1 MTITLRLILLRPVLC
16 SLLSPLC
23 LTVLAQAQTLPAAPA
38 ATSSSQPEPSRASEI
53 GVVNGFAV
61 PQSPATPVA
70 TPVAPGPRL
79 TRADAERMALTN
91 NPRVSVSHLLAL
103 AQHQVVRESRSAELP
118 TLAGSLT
125 AQDANDASRISSG
138 SLSASRLFTRVGGGV
153 TLSQLITDFGHAT
166 NLVASS
172 KLQER
177 AQQANEIATREDV
190 LLVTDQAFYNALQ
203 AQALLQVA
211 RQTVN
216 LRQTT
221 QTQVN
226 QLTQN
231 NLRSTLDLT
240 FANVNLSQAQLLQL
254 DAQNN
259 ADATMAALDEVL
271 GLDRPVH
278 YSLVDGTKNNPP
290 PPPDEQALL
299 DLAVKQRPDLQSL
312 DLTRQSQEKFSRAQ
326 RDQMLPT
333 LSALGT
339 VGASPVRPG
348 QYYVSSWDGA
358 IGANLNIPIFNGFL
372 YSAETKE
379 AQLRS
384 QATAQQTRQLKDVI
398 VRDVQTAWLD
408 ANNAFT
414 RLGVTAQL
422 LNQANESLGLAQ
434 TRYKLGLSSIVELS
448 QAQLQQTEA
457 EITNTNAQYQYRLAL
472 AALNFQ
478 TGVQP

>member
-1 MTITLRLILLRPVLC
+1 MRLTLRRLSCFTSLAPLVLG
-16 SLLSPLC
+16 S
-23 LTVLAQAQTLPAAPA
+23 AFGQAIPAAPVQSP
-38 ATSSSQPEPSRASEI
+38 SSSRTAAESL
-53 GVVNGFAV
+53 
-61 PQSPATPVA
+61 SPAPDA
-70 TPVAPGPRL
+70 TNLRL
-79 TRADAERMALTN
+79 TREDAERKALEN
-91 NPRVSVSHLLAL
+91 NPRVSISHLLAL

-118 TLAGSLT
+118 LLNGSVT
-125 AQDANDASRISSG
+125 AQDANEASRLSSG
-138 SLSASRLFTRVGGGV
+138 SLSASRLFTRVGGG
-153 TLSQLITDFGHAT
+153 LSFSQLITDFGHTT

-177 AQQANEIATREDV
+177 AQQANELATRDDV
-190 LLVTDQAFYNALQ
+190 VLIADQAFYNALQ

-211 RQTVN
+211 QQTVN
-216 LRQTT
+216 TRQAT
-221 QTQVN
+221 QGQVN

-271 GLDRPVH
+271 GLDYPLK
-278 YSLVDGTKNNPP
+278 YSLVDSRRTNPP
-290 PPPDEQALL
+290 PPPDVQTLI

-312 DLTRQSQEKFSRAQ
+312 DLTRQSQEHLSRAQ
-326 RDQMLPT
+326 RDQQLPT
-333 LSALGT
+333 ISALGT

-348 QYYVSSWDGA
+348 QYYTSSWDGA
-358 IGANLNIPIFNGFL
+358 VGANVNIPIFNGFL
-372 YSAETKE
+372 YSSQAKE
-379 AQLRS
+379 AQLRA
-384 QATAQQTRQLKDVI
+384 QAAGQRTRQLRNRV

-414 RLGVTAQL
+414 RIGVTGQL
-422 LNQANESLGLAQ
+422 LNQANQSLSLAQ

-457 EITNTNAQYQYRLAL
+457 DITNTNALYQYRLAL
-472 AALNFQ
+472 ATLSFQ
-478 TGVQP
+478 TGAQP

>member
-1 MTITLRLILLRPVLC
+1 MRLGTAALACFISITLPGY
-16 SLLSPLC
+16 
-23 LTVLAQAQTLPAAPA
+23 AQTTTLPAPEQAPP
-38 ATSSSQPEPSRASEI
+38 ATSSAESAPRPVTAL
-53 GVVNGFAV
+53 G
-61 PQSPATPVA
+61 PQ
-70 TPVAPGPRL
+70 L
-79 TRADAERMALTN
+79 TREDAERMALTN

-103 AQHQVVRESRSAELP
+103 AEHQVVRQARSGELP
-118 TLAGSLT
+118 QLQGSIT
-125 AQDANDASRISSG
+125 AQDANDASRVSSG
-138 SLSASRLFTRVGGGV
+138 SLSASRLFTRAGAGINF
-153 TLSQLITDFGHAT
+153 SQLISDFGHTT

-177 AQQANEIATREDV
+177 AQQANVLATREDIV
-190 LLVTDQAFYNALQ
+190 LITDQAFYNTLE

-211 RQTVN
+211 KQNVG
-216 LRQTT
+216 LRQAT
-221 QTQVN
+221 QSQVN

-231 NLRSTLDLT
+231 KLRSTLDLT

-259 ADATMAALDEVL
+259 ADAAMAALDEVL
-271 GLDRPVH
+271 GLEHPMQ
-278 YSLVDGTKNNPP
+278 YILVDNAKTNPP
-290 PPPDEQALL
+290 PPPDEQTLI
-299 DLAVKQRPDLQSL
+299 DLAIKQRPDLQSL

-326 RDQMLPT
+326 RDQMFPT
-333 LSALGT
+333 ISAIGT
-339 VGASPVRPG
+339 VGTTPIRND

-372 YSAETKE
+372 YSAQARE
-379 AQLRS
+379 AQFQA
-384 QATAQQTRQLKDVI
+384 QATGQQTRELKDRI

-408 ANNAFT
+408 ANNAFR
-414 RLGVTAQL
+414 RLGVTAEL
-422 LNQANESLGLAQ
+422 LNQANQSLALAQ

-457 EITNTNAQYQYRLAL
+457 EITNTNAQYQYRLTL

>member
-1 MTITLRLILLRPVLC
+1 MTITLRLASC
-16 SLLSPLC
+16 SLLPPLF

-38 ATSSSQPEPSRASEI
+38 PSSISTASSSHPDLSDGPAQAS
-53 GVVNGFAV
+53 ATQ
-61 PQSPATPVA
+61 QSPAITTA
-70 TPVAPGPRL
+70 AAGPRL

-118 TLAGSLT
+118 TLTGSLT

-138 SLSASRLFTRVGGGV
+138 SLSASRLFTRAGGGV
-153 TLSQLITDFGHAT
+153 NFSQLITDFGRTT
-166 NLVASS
+166 NLVAST

-190 LLVTDQAFYNALQ
+190 VLVTDQAFYNALQ

-231 NLRSTLDLT
+231 KLRSTLDLT

-278 YSLVDGTKNNPP
+278 YSLVDNTKNNPP

-358 IGANLNIPIFNGFL
+358 IGANLNVPIFNGFL
-372 YSAETKE
+372 YSAEAKE
-379 AQLRS
+379 AQLRA
-384 QATAQQTRQLKDVI
+384 QAAAQQTRQLKDVI

-414 RLGVTAQL
+414 RLAVTAQL

-457 EITNTNAQYQYRLAL
+457 EITNTNAQYQYRLTL

>member
-1 MTITLRLILLRPVLC
+1 MRNAVHLLAITLLATSPSPC
-16 SLLSPLC
+16 SL
-23 LTVLAQAQTLPAAPA
+23 AQSAD
-38 ATSSSQPEPSRASEI
+38 ATP
-53 GVVNGFAV
+53 
-61 PQSPATPVA
+61 SPATPSSSNPA
-70 TPVAPGPRL
+70 PVSSSTQLPPAPPAPGPRL

-91 NPRVSVSHLLAL
+91 NPRVSVSHLVAL
-103 AQHQVVRESRSAELP
+103 AQHQVVRESRSGELP
-118 TLAGSLT
+118 PLTGSLT

-138 SLSASRLFTRVGGGV
+138 LLSASRLFTRVGGGV
-153 TLSQLITDFGHAT
+153 TFSQLITDFGHTT

-190 LLVTDQAFYNALQ
+190 VLVTDQAFYNALQ

-231 NLRSTLDLT
+231 KLRSTLDLT

-259 ADATMAALDEVL
+259 ANATMAALDEVL

-278 YSLVDGTKNNPP
+278 YSLVDNTKNNPP

-326 RDQMLPT
+326 RDQLLPT
-333 LSALGT
+333 LSAIGT
-339 VGASPVRPG
+339 VGGTPIRPG

-358 IGANLNIPIFNGFL
+358 IAANLNIPIFNGFL
-372 YSAETKE
+372 YSAQAKE
-379 AQLRS
+379 AQLRA
-384 QATAQQTRQLKDVI
+384 QATAQQTRQLKDRI

-422 LNQANESLGLAQ
+422 LNQANDSLGLAQ

-457 EITNTNAQYQYRLAL
+457 EITNTNAQYQYRLTL

>member
-1 MTITLRLILLRPVLC
+1 MHTTLRLLSVA
-16 SLLSPLC
+16 LLSTSLVPLG
-23 LTVLAQAQTLPAAPA
+23 LGQSTDSQSTSPMTSPQAPSSSNPPPATAAPA
-38 ATSSSQPEPSRASEI
+38 VEPS
-53 GVVNGFAV
+53 
-61 PQSPATPVA
+61 TP
-70 TPVAPGPRL
+70 L
-79 TRADAERMALTN
+79 TRADAERMALAN
-91 NPRVSVSHLLAL
+91 NPRVSISRLLTL
-103 AQHQVVRESRSAELP
+103 AQHQVVRESRSGELP
-118 TLAGSLT
+118 QLEGSLT
-125 AQDANDASRISSG
+125 AQDANQASRVSSG
-138 SLSASRLFTRVGGGV
+138 SLSASRLFTRAGGGV
-153 TLSQLITDFGHAT
+153 TFSQLITDFGRTT

-190 LLVTDQAFYNALQ
+190 VLVTDQAFYNALQ

-211 RQTVN
+211 KQTVN

-221 QTQVN
+221 QGQVN

-231 NLRSTLDLT
+231 KLRSSLDLT

-271 GLDRPVH
+271 GLDSPVT
-278 YSLVDGTKNNPP
+278 YALVDNTKNNPP
-290 PPPDEQALL
+290 PPPDEHTLL

-326 RDQMLPT
+326 RDQMLPS

-339 VGASPVRPG
+339 VGATPVRPG
-348 QYYVSSWDGA
+348 QYYVSSWNGA

-372 YSAETKE
+372 YSAQAKE
-379 AQLRS
+379 AQLRA
-384 QATAQQTRQLKDVI
+384 QATAQQTRLLKDVI

-408 ANNAFT
+408 ANNAFR

-422 LNQANESLGLAQ
+422 LNQANESLGLAE

-457 EITNTNAQYQYRLAL
+457 EITNTNAQYQYRLTL

>member
-1 MTITLRLILLRPVLC
+1 MRTALCLLATAILLAPVMISHALGQ
-16 SLLSPLC
+16 STEP
-23 LTVLAQAQTLPAAPA
+23 AMAPGQAPSSSNPAAS
-38 ATSSSQPEPSRASEI
+38 TRNIAS
-53 GVVNGFAV
+53 
-61 PQSPATPVA
+61 
-70 TPVAPGPRL
+70 APGPALSR
-79 TRADAERMALTN
+79 REAERMALAN

-103 AQHQVVRESRSAELP
+103 AQHQIVREARSSELP
-118 TLAGSLT
+118 TFTGSLT
-125 AQDANDASRISSG
+125 AQEANEASRVSSG
-138 SLSASRLFTRVGGGV
+138 SLSASRLFTRVGGGIN
-153 TLSQLITDFGHAT
+153 LSQLITDFGHTT

-172 KLQER
+172 KLQES
-177 AQQANEIATREDV
+177 AQQANELATKEDV
-190 LLVTDQAFYNALQ
+190 VLVTDQAFYNALQ

-211 RQTVN
+211 KQTVN

-221 QTQVN
+221 HSQVN
-226 QLTQN
+226 QLAQN
-231 NLRSTLDLT
+231 KLRSTLDLT

-259 ADATMAALDEVL
+259 ADAAMASLAEVL
-271 GLDRPVH
+271 GLDH
-278 YSLVDGTKNNPP
+278 LANYTLVDNTKNSPP
-290 PPPDEQALL
+290 PPPDEQGLL
-299 DLAVKQRPDLQSL
+299 ELAIRQRPDLQSL
-312 DLTRQSQEKFSRAQ
+312 DLSRQSQEKFSHAQ
-326 RDQMLPT
+326 HDQMLPT

-339 VGASPVRPG
+339 VGATPVRAG

-358 IGANLNIPIFNGFL
+358 IGANMNIPIFNGFL
-372 YSAETKE
+372 YSAQAKE
-379 AQLRS
+379 AKLRA
-384 QATAQQTRQLKDVI
+384 QATAEQSRQLRNVI

-457 EITNTNAQYQYRLAL
+457 EIANTNAQYQYRLTL
-472 AALNFQ
+472 AALDFQ

>member
-1 MTITLRLILLRPVLC
+1 MTITLRLILLRPVFY
-16 SLLSPLC
+16 SLLSSLS
-23 LTVLAQAQTLPAAPA
+23 LTVLAQAQTLPAAPVPSSISTA
-38 ATSSSQPEPSRASEI
+38 SSSHPDLSDGPAQAS
-53 GVVNGFAV
+53 ATQ
-61 PQSPATPVA
+61 QSPAA
-70 TPVAPGPRL
+70 TTTTAPGPRL

-153 TLSQLITDFGHAT
+153 TFSQLITDFGHTT

-190 LLVTDQAFYNALQ
+190 VLVADQAFYNALQ

-221 QTQVN
+221 QIQVN

-231 NLRSTLDLT
+231 KLRSTLDLT

-278 YSLVDGTKNNPP
+278 YSLVDNTKNNPP

-339 VGASPVRPG
+339 VGGSPVRPG

-372 YSAETKE
+372 YSAEAKE
-379 AQLRS
+379 AQVRA
-384 QATAQQTRQLKDVI
+384 QAAAQQTRQLKDVI

-414 RLGVTAQL
+414 RLAVTAQL
-422 LNQANESLGLAQ
+422 VNQANESLGLAQ
-434 TRYKLGLSSIVELS
+434 TRYKLGLSSIVELT

-457 EITNTNAQYQYRLAL
+457 EITNTNAQYQYRLTL

>member
-1 MTITLRLILLRPVLC
+1 
-16 SLLSPLC
+16 
-23 LTVLAQAQTLPAAPA
+23 
-38 ATSSSQPEPSRASEI
+38 
-53 GVVNGFAV
+53 
-61 PQSPATPVA
+61 
-70 TPVAPGPRL
+70 
-79 TRADAERMALTN
+79 
-91 NPRVSVSHLLAL
+91 
-103 AQHQVVRESRSAELP
+103 LP
-118 TLAGSLT
+118 TLTGSIT
-125 AQDANDASRISSG
+125 AQDANEASRVSSG
-138 SLSASRLFTRVGGGV
+138 SLSASRLFTRAGAGINF
-153 TLSQLITDFGHAT
+153 SELITDFGRTT

-177 AQQANEIATREDV
+177 AQQANELATREDV
-190 LLVTDQAFYNALQ
+190 VLATDQAFYNALQ

-211 RQTVN
+211 KQTVS

-221 QTQVN
+221 QSQVN
-226 QLTQN
+226 QLTEN
-231 NLRSTLDLT
+231 KLRSTLDLT
-240 FANVNLSQAQLLQL
+240 FANVSLSQAQLLQL

-271 GLDRPVH
+271 GLDHPVN
-278 YSLVDGTKNNPP
+278 YSPVDNINNPP
-290 PPPDEQALL
+290 PPPDEQTLL

-312 DLTRQSQEKFSRAQ
+312 DLLRQSQEKFSRAQ
-326 RDQMLPT
+326 HDQMLPT

-339 VGASPVRPG
+339 VGATPVRAG
-348 QYYVSSWDGA
+348 QYYVSNWDGA
-358 IGANLNIPIFNGFL
+358 IGANLNVPIFNGFL
-372 YSAETKE
+372 YSAQAKE
-379 AQLRS
+379 AQLRA
-384 QATAQQTRQLKDVI
+384 QATAQQTRQLKDRI

-422 LNQANESLGLAQ
+422 LNQANQSLALAQ

-457 EITNTNAQYQYRLAL
+457 EITNTNAQYQYRLTL

>member
-1 MTITLRLILLRPVLC
+1 MRSTPVLTGIA
-16 SLLSPLC
+16 LLSFALSSGF
-23 LTVLAQAQTLPAAPA
+23 AQTDASSSSNPPAMQAAP
-38 ATSSSQPEPSRASEI
+38 T
-53 GVVNGFAV
+53 
-61 PQSPATPVA
+61 TP
-70 TPVAPGPRL
+70 PAPGPRL
-79 TRADAERMALTN
+79 TREDAERMALTN

-118 TLAGSLT
+118 TLTGSLT
-125 AQDANDASRISSG
+125 AQDANNASRVSSG
-138 SLSASRLFTRVGGGV
+138 SLSASRLFTRAGGGV
-153 TLSQLITDFGHAT
+153 NFSQLITDFGRTT
-166 NLVASS
+166 NLVSS
-172 KLQER
+172 TRLQER
-177 AQQANEIATREDV
+177 AQQASELATREDIV
-190 LLVTDQAFYNALQ
+190 LVADQAFYNALQ

-211 RQTVN
+211 VQTVN

-221 QTQVN
+221 QSQVS

-231 NLRSTLDLT
+231 KLRSTLDLT

-259 ADATMAALDEVL
+259 ADASMAALDEVL
-271 GLDRPVH
+271 GLDHPVQ
-278 YSLVDGTKNNPP
+278 YALVDTAKNNPP
-290 PPPDEQALL
+290 PPPDEQTLL

-312 DLTRQSQEKFSRAQ
+312 DLARQSQEKFSHAQ

-333 LSALGT
+333 LSAIGT
-339 VGASPVRPG
+339 VGASPIRSD

-358 IGANLNIPIFNGFL
+358 IAANVNIPIFNGFL
-372 YSAETKE
+372 YSAQAKE
-379 AQLRS
+379 AQLRA
-384 QATAQQTRQLKDVI
+384 QATAQQTRQLKNVI

-408 ANNAFT
+408 ANNAFR

-457 EITNTNAQYQYRLAL
+457 EITNTNAQYQYRLTL

-478 TGVQP
+478 TGAQP

>member
-1 MTITLRLILLRPVLC
+1 MRNAVHLLAITLLATSPSPC
-16 SLLSPLC
+16 SLAQPADATPSPQTPSSSNPAPVSSSTQ
-23 LTVLAQAQTLPAAPA
+23 LTPAPPAPA
-38 ATSSSQPEPSRASEI
+38 Q
-53 GVVNGFAV
+53 
-61 PQSPATPVA
+61 
-70 TPVAPGPRL
+70 RL
-79 TRADAERMALTN
+79 TREDAERMALIN
-91 NPRVSVSHLLAL
+91 NPRVSISHLLAL
-103 AQHQVVRESRSAELP
+103 AQHQVVRQARSGELP
-118 TLAGSLT
+118 TLTGSVT
-125 AQDANDASRISSG
+125 AQDANDGSRISSG
-138 SLSASRLFTRVGGGV
+138 SLSASRLFTRAGGGINF
-153 TLSQLITDFGHAT
+153 SQLITDFGRTT

-177 AQQANEIATREDV
+177 AQQANELATREDIV
-190 LLVTDQAFYNALQ
+190 LAADQAFYNALQ

-211 RQTVN
+211 KQTVN

-221 QTQVN
+221 QNQVN

-231 NLRSTLDLT
+231 KLRSTLDLT
-240 FANVNLSQAQLLQL
+240 FANVNLSQAQLLEL

-271 GLDRPVH
+271 GLDHPVP
-278 YSLVDGTKNNPP
+278 YALVDNTKNNPP
-290 PPPDEQALL
+290 PPPDEQTLI

-372 YSAETKE
+372 YSAEAKE
-379 AQLRS
+379 AQLRAQAAG
-384 QATAQQTRQLKDVI
+384 QATRALKNSI
-398 VRDVQTAWLD
+398 VRDVQTPWLD

-422 LNQANESLGLAQ
+422 LNQANDSLGLAQ

-457 EITNTNAQYQYRLAL
+457 EITNTNAQYQYRLTL